1 MSHSVVIHRTGADGH
16 VSDLRSCQRGGG
28 EIKVLHHGGGG
39 LCPCVVAVDRV
50 LIDIDKLLAGLWTCD
65 QIPKLPVLD
74 CQALVVDS
82 GLGLEELAVV
92 ADDLGLGPVG
102 GGFES
107 GVHCFDVT
115 VAN

>member
-1 MSHSVVIHRTGADGH
+1 
-16 VSDLRSCQRGGG
+16 
-28 EIKVLHHGGGG
+28 
-39 LCPCVVAVDRV
+39 V
-50 LIDIDKLLAGLWTCD
+50 LIDIDKLVAGLWTCD

-82 GLGLEELAVV
+82 RLGLEKLAVV
-92 ADDLGLGPVG
+92 ADNLGLGDV

-115 VAN
+115 VANSR